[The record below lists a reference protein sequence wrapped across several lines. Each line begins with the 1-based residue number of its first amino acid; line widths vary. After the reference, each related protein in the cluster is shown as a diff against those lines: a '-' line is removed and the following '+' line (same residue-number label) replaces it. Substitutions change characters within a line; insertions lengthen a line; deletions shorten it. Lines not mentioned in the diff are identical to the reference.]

1 MKLQQVAKLANVST
15 ATVSRVVNN
24 SGAVKPATRARVI
37 KAIADLNYHPNL
49 HARTLAGGR
58 SSTIG
63 MIVSNLDNP
72 FFLDI
77 FRTVENMA
85 HEHGHEV
92 LVANTNYNSDQLVKS
107 IRLMIGRRV
116 AGVAAIVSEMDEA
129 LIDEL
134 TRSRIR
140 AVFYDVGR
148 ARPNITNIRV
158 NYAKGIEK
166 AVTYLHSL
174 GHRRLGFIGHH
185 TGLGPI
191 SDRKQALLSLVPKF
205 IPELEVRDAVDEDS
219 FEGGRRAVRTLLNSG
234 FDPTAIICVND
245 FMAVGALGELRDQG
259 ISVPGDISVTG
270 CDNIKLAEYCSPALT
285 TIHIPR
291 DLIGRMAFESL
302 IGETDDS
309 KHGRDLVVAPE
320 FVVRD
325 STSLARSTPPGW
337 QSTSV
342 EKHTSQVR

>member
-1 MKLQQVAKLANVST
+1 MKLEQVARLAKVST
-15 ATVSRVVNN
+15 ATVSRVVNG
-24 SGAVKPATRARVI
+24 SGLVKPATRARVL
-37 KAIADLNYHPNL
+37 KAITELNYHPNL

-63 MIVSNLDNP
+63 MIVSNLENP

-85 HEHGHEV
+85 HAHGHEV
-92 LVANTNYNSDQLVKS
+92 IVANTNYDSEQLVKS

-116 AGVAAIVSEMDEA
+116 AGVAAIVSEMDDA

-148 ARPNITNIRV
+148 ALPNITNIRV
-158 NYAKGIEK
+158 NYGKGIEK

-185 TGLGPI
+185 TALGPL
-191 SDRKQALLSLVPKF
+191 SDRKQALLQCIPKF
-205 IPELEVRDAVDEDS
+205 VPRIEVRDVVDEDS
-219 FEGGRRAVRTLLNSG
+219 LDGGRRAVRKLLQIG
-234 FDPTAIICVND
+234 YDPTAIICVND
-245 FMAVGALGELRDQG
+245 FMAIGALAELRDRG
-259 ISVPGDISVTG
+259 IAVPGDISVTG

-291 DLIGRMAFESL
+291 DAVGKMAFDSLVDETGESRA
-302 IGETDDS
+302 
-309 KHGRDLVVAPE
+309 GRELVITPE
-320 FVVRD
+320 FLVRD
-325 STSLARSTPPGW
+325 STALARKNAG
-337 QSTSV
+337 QD
-342 EKHTSQVR
+342 